1 MHSSAIRKLVIEK
14 FNDGVTKSEIS
25 VQLKIKYQTVC
36 SILRKKNIKKKT
48 GPKKK
53 INAKSVR
60 LIKRNVN
67 KMIEYNEKVTARK
80 VISICNLKV
89 SRRTMQRELH
99 DNDYV
104 YGNITK
110 IICLSEVDK
119 ISRVDVAKY
128 LSLIH
133 I

>member
-1 MHSSAIRKLVIEK
+1 MTVLQ
-14 FNDGVTKSEIS
+14 N
-25 VQLKIKYQTVC
+25 LKH
-36 SILRKKNIKKKT
+36 NIKKKT

-67 KMIEYNEKVTARK
+67 NIIEYNEKVTARK

-89 SRRTMQRELH
+89 NRRTMQREL
-99 DNDYV
+99 

-110 IICLSEVDK
+110 RICLTKVDK
-119 ISRVDVAKY
+119 ISRVEICKTWLKTRVNFAKVVMTKSSFA
-128 LSLIH
+128 LTDLITGFLTMEKEK
-133 I
+133 